1 MWPINASLTQ
11 DILQVDF
18 FENVE
23 RAQNNRFYPKL
34 STPKSVAEITTTFPS
49 FGSVPEIRQL
59 SGVSGGGVRQ
69 PIALKDYTMNATV
82 FEYEQ
87 TVPIRRLVAV
97 SKPEAVRAKTSQI
110 AAKAMKGMDRTLCQA
125 LNSTTVLG
133 YDGVALTSTAHPESG
148 TNQSNQVT
156 GANITLPA
164 MTAAEAEAALLS
176 AIPATKAFVDDQG
189 TPVNEG
195 VSRWIVLCPLTFEIA
210 MKLVV
215 DPTLSNQAIDS
226 SGITGR
232 FRGQVEVIGSAY
244 ATATG
249 LPGGTVDRFWLFPV
263 DQDSGAGALAL
274 ATLADWQFNT
284 NIGNDSSDDW
294 NNGWGFLRSWAAF
307 AYVPWN
313 WHSVMCHILT

>member
-1 MWPINASLTQ
+1 MWPLNSALNS
-11 DILQVDF
+11 DILQSDF
-18 FENVE
+18 FESVE
-23 RAQNNRFYPKL
+23 RAEKARFYGRL
-34 STPKSVAEITTTFPS
+34 STPKTVQEVTTTFPS
-49 FGSVPEIRQL
+49 FGSVPEIKQL
-59 SGVSGGGVRQ
+59 SGVSGGGTRQ
-69 PIALKDYTMNATV
+69 PVPLKDWSMTATV
-82 FEYEQ
+82 YEYTQ
-87 TVPIRRLVAV
+87 TVPMTRLIAT
-97 SKPEAVRAKTSQI
+97 SKPDAVRSKTAQI
-110 AAKAMKGMDRTLCQA
+110 AQKAMKGMDRVFCEA

-148 TNQSNQVT
+148 TSQSNLVT

-195 VSRWIVLCPLTFEIA
+195 ISRWIVLCPLTFEVA

-249 LPGGTVDRFWLFPV
+249 LAGGTVDRFWLFPV
-263 DQDSGAGALAL
+263 DDYGGSGAVALT
-274 ATLADWQFNT
+274 TLADWQFNT
-284 NIGNDSSDDW
+284 NIGNDNSDDW

-307 AYVPWN
+307 AFVPWN